1 MTHDENTTATEPATT
16 TDAPAEADKA
26 EEATTPEVRHS
37 TVNAA
42 FVARL
47 KAALAA

>member
-1 MTHDENTTATEPATT
+1 MTQHDDTTQDESTT
-16 TDAPAEADKA
+16 TVDEVTEGEQTA
-26 EEATTPEVRHS
+26 EATTPGVRHS
-37 TVNAA
+37 TVNAD

>member
-1 MTHDENTTATEPATT
+1 MTQHDDTTQDESTKPVDETA
-16 TDAPAEADKA
+16 AEQAA
-26 EEATTPEVRHS
+26 EATTPEVRHS